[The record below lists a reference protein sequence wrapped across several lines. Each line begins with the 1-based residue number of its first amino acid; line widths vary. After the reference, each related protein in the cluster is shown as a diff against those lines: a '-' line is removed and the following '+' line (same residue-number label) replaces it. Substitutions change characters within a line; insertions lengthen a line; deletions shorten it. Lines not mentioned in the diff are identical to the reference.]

1 VQDYLISII
10 IPAYN
15 VEAYVARALE
25 SCISQTY
32 NNLDICVIDDGS
44 KDGTADVVRK
54 YMERDARIRMVQK
67 PNGGLAAA
75 RNTGFDNMNGDFVL
89 FLDADDWFEP
99 DAIEHYVSLL
109 DEVTNKTSISEFSDE
124 AKTIVKDGTVDPHMF
139 LYAASMY
146 GVVVHDDG
154 REERKPY
161 KNSADKCVL
170 SSEEALLKMDA
181 ATMNLQS
188 SCYKMYSVKVI
199 KENNLR
205 FIETMRYG
213 EDSPF
218 VFDYL
223 KKVQGLSYSPKQT
236 WNRLYRAGS
245 LSQSLYSHNKIC
257 NILAVVHMIEA
268 EGNSDRLRKGLL
280 QSLVKRFSAVMTVA
294 LESGAYKNKA
304 DIKEMRGIMKPYAN
318 EYLAGDYGSKHKLFF
333 RIYQS
338 FPICVARL
346 AEIYTTTKNGKD
358 KLNSDIGVD

>member
-1 VQDYLISII
+1 MQDYLISII

-15 VEAYVARALE
+15 VEAYVARALD

-32 NNLDICVIDDGS
+32 TNLDICVIDDGS

-54 YMERDARIRMVQK
+54 YMKRDARIRMVQK

-75 RNTGFDNMNGDFVL
+75 RNTGFDNMEGDFVL

-99 DAIEHYVSLL
+99 DAVEHYVFLL
-109 DEVTNKTSISEFSDE
+109 DEVMK
-124 AKTIVKDGTVDPHMF
+124 KGQDPHMY

-154 REERKPY
+154 HEERKPY
-161 KNSADKCVL
+161 KNSADKCQL
-170 SSEEALLKMDA
+170 SAEDALLKMDA
-181 ATMNLQS
+181 GTMNLQS

-218 VFDYL
+218 VFDYI
-223 KKVQGLSYSPKQT
+223 KKIDGLSYSPKQT

-268 EGNSDRLRKGLL
+268 EGNSERLRKGLL
-280 QSLVKRFSAVMTVA
+280 QSLVKRFEAVMTVA
-294 LESGAYKNKA
+294 LESGAYKNRA

-318 EYLAGDYGSKHKLFF
+318 EFLSGDYGRKHKLFF
-333 RIYQS
+333 RIYQYY
-338 FPICVARL
+338 PIWVARL
-346 AEIYTTTKNGKD
+346 AEFYTTAKNGKD
-358 KLNSDIGVD
+358 KLNSDIAVD

>member
-1 VQDYLISII
+1 MQDYLISII

-15 VEAYVARALE
+15 VESYVARALE

-32 NNLDICVIDDGS
+32 QNLDICVIDDGS
-44 KDGTADVVRK
+44 KDGTAKVVRGMMDK
-54 YMERDARIRMVQK
+54 DSRIRMVQK

-75 RNTGFDNMNGDFVL
+75 RNTGFDNMLGDFVL
-89 FLDADDWFEP
+89 FLDADDWFEL
-99 DAIEHYVSLL
+99 DAVEHYVSLL
-109 DEVTNKTSISEFSDE
+109 NEVSE
-124 AKTIVKDGTVDPHMF
+124 KGLDPHMY

-154 REERKPY
+154 HEERRPY
-161 KNSADKCVL
+161 KNSAKKCLL
-170 SSEEALLKMDA
+170 SAEDALLKMDA

-199 KENNLR
+199 KDNNLR

-218 VFDYL
+218 VFDYI
-223 KKVQGLSYSPKQT
+223 KKIQGVSYSPKET

-257 NILAVVHMIEA
+257 NILAVIHMIEA
-268 EGNSDRLRKGLL
+268 KDNSDRLRNGLL
-280 QSLVKRFSAVMTVA
+280 LSLVKRFEAVMTVA

-304 DIKEMRGIMKPYAN
+304 DIKEMRGIMAPYAR
-318 EYLAGDYGSKHKLFF
+318 EFLGGDYGRKHKLFF
-333 RIYQS
+333 KIYEYYPIWIARI
-338 FPICVARL
+338 
-346 AEIYTTTKNGKD
+346 AEFYTTSKNGKD
-358 KLNSDIGVD
+358 KLNSDIAVD